1 MMLGKLL
8 QSLSWNNRKVQQD
21 LLRFAEIEYK
31 KESPDYIVNLINS
44 GQIFR
49 N

>member
-1 MMLGKLL
+1 ML
-8 QSLSWNNRKVQQD
+8 QSIIKSLSCSKTKTQRE

-31 KESPDYIVNLINS
+31 KEDPAYILHLINS
-44 GQIFR
+44 GKIFR

>member
-1 MMLGKLL
+1 MLL
-8 QSLSWNNRKVQQD
+8 QLLKSLSWSNRKLERD
-21 LLRFAEIEYK
+21 LIRFAEIEYK
-31 KESPDYIVNLINS
+31 KESPDYIINLINS

>member
-1 MMLGKLL
+1 MLARLI
-8 QSLSWNNRKVQQD
+8 QSLSWNSNRVQQD
-21 LLRFAEIEYK
+21 LRRFAEIEYK
-31 KESPDYIVNLINS
+31 KESPDYIMNLINS

>member
-1 MMLGKLL
+1 MLQNFI
-8 QSLSWNNRKVQQD
+8 QSLSWNKCKTQRD

-31 KESPDYIVNLINS
+31 KEDPAYIVHLINS
-44 GQIFR
+44 GKIFR

>member
-1 MMLGKLL
+1 MLIELIR
-8 QSLSWNNRKVQQD
+8 SLSWNKYRVQQD

-44 GQIFR
+44 GQIFK

>member
-1 MMLGKLL
+1 MMLLQLL
-8 QSLSWNNRKVQQD
+8 KSLSWSNRKLEKD
-21 LLRFAEIEYK
+21 LIRFAEIEYK

>member
-1 MMLGKLL
+1 MLQNLI
-8 QSLSWNNRKVQQD
+8 QSLSWNSRKAQKD

-31 KESPDYIVNLINS
+31 KEDPAYIVHLINS
-44 GQIFR
+44 GKIFR

>member
-1 MMLGKLL
+1 MLARLIR
-8 QSLSWNNRKVQQD
+8 SLCWNSNSVQQD
-21 LLRFAEIEYK
+21 LRRFAEIEYK
-31 KESPDYIVNLINS
+31 KESPDYIINLINS

>member
-1 MMLGKLL
+1 MLISLIK
-8 QSLSWNNRKVQQD
+8 SLSWNNHKIQKD

-31 KESPDYIVNLINS
+31 KEDPAYIVHLITS
-44 GQIFR
+44 GHIFK